1 MVGAAISVT
10 RRKEVLPA
18 PVGRGINWLATERL
32 ATVRAIH
39 VSLYKTYLHNIH
51 ELVVLDYL
59 NIKVM
64 NCPKKQKKCTF
75 LKYLTK

>member
-1 MVGAAISVT
+1 MYTYVPDFLQTYKFAAKIMAGAAISVT

-51 ELVVLDYL
+51 ELVVF
-59 NIKVM
+59 K
-64 NCPKKQKKCTF
+64 
-75 LKYLTK
+75 